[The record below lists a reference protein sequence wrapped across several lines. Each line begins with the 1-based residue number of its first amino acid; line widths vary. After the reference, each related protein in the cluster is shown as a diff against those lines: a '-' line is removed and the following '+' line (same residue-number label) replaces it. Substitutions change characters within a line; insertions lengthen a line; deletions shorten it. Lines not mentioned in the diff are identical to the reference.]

1 MFSNRLFS
9 PLRYPGGKAPFAPFI
24 AKVMEANSVAG
35 GHYLEPYAGGAGV
48 ALDLLF
54 QGQASHI
61 HINDADPA
69 VYAFWVAVTKHHD
82 ELLALLASTPITI
95 DEWFKWRSVLR
106 EDCTASLVEKG
117 FATLFMNRTNR
128 SGILKAGVI
137 GGKDQEGAYKLDAR
151 FKKDVISARILA
163 IAKRA
168 KDITVYSEDS
178 LALLKRC
185 KMFLPKESLI
195 YLDPPYYVK
204 GKGLYRNYYEHD
216 DHVAIAK
223 TIKAKSFKRHWV
235 VSYDNADEI
244 RAMYQLI
251 NEKTYCLNYTAQR
264 RYVGNEV
271 MFFSDALVVPDE
283 HIPQTKNAA

>member
-1 MFSNRLFS
+1 
-9 PLRYPGGKAPFAPFI
+9 
-24 AKVMEANSVAG
+24 MEVNGVLG

-54 QGQASHI
+54 QGHASHI

-69 VYAFWVAVTKHHD
+69 VYAFWVSVTQHSG
-82 ELLALLASTPITI
+82 ELLELLESTPVTM
-95 DEWFKWRSVLR
+95 DEWFKWRTVLR
-106 EDCTASLVEKG
+106 EDCTASLVKKG

-137 GGKDQEGAYKLDAR
+137 GGKDQEGADKLDAR
-151 FKKDVISARILA
+151 FKKDVITARILA
-163 IAKRA
+163 IAERA

-185 KMFLPKESLI
+185 KAFLPKESLI

-204 GKGLYRNYYEHD
+204 GKGLYRNYYGHD

-223 TIKAKSFKRHWV
+223 TIQGKSFKRNWV
-235 VSYDNADEI
+235 VSYDNVDEI

-251 NEKTYCLNYTAQR
+251 HTEEYGLNYTAQR
-264 RYVGNEV
+264 RYVGSEV
-271 MFFSDALVVPDE
+271 MFFSEGLVVPVE
-283 HIPQTKNAA
+283 NIPQTRKAA

>member
-1 MFSNRLFS
+1 MYSNRLYS

-24 AKVMEANSVAG
+24 SRVMEVNGGKG

-48 ALDLLF
+48 ALELLF
-54 QGQASHI
+54 HGHATHV

-69 VYAFWVAVTKHHD
+69 IYAFWISATKHSH
-82 ELLALLASTPITI
+82 ALLDLLESTPVTI
-95 DEWFKWRSVLR
+95 EEWFKWRSILR
-106 EDCTASLVEKG
+106 EDYKTSLIEKG

-137 GGKDQEGAYKLDAR
+137 GGKNQEGIYKLDAR
-151 FKKDVISARILA
+151 FKKDVIAARIRK

-168 KDITVYSEDS
+168 DDISVYCEDS
-178 LALLKRC
+178 LSLLNRC
-185 KMFLPKESLI
+185 AEFLPKKSLI

-216 DHVAIAK
+216 DHAAIAK
-223 TIKAKSFKRHWV
+223 AIQRKTFKWPWV
-235 VSYDNADEI
+235 VSYDNSEHI
-244 RAMYQLI
+244 CAMYQLSRSLS
-251 NEKTYCLNYTAQR
+251 YGLNYTAQR

-271 MFFSDALVVPDE
+271 MFFSQNLIIPE
-283 HIPQTKNAA
+283 EEIPQAKAVA